1 VVGPW
6 RRTTVGAVSIRAG
19 FLGAGFI
26 ARYHAMQLRLATEPA
41 HIAAVHDVDA
51 ERASRFVDEEGGGSV
66 VDSID
71 ELAAVCDAVF
81 ICTWTSAHLDAATR
95 LARAGVPIFCE
106 KPLARDLDEAAR
118 VVAAVE
124 QSAAPNMVG
133 LVLRSSPALL
143 ALRELVHDPAS
154 GRVMNVVFRDDQ
166 FMPTQ
171 GMYDST
177 WRGEVRLAGSGVLLE
192 HSIHDVDLLEWIF
205 GEVDSV
211 VARESSFHGLE
222 GIEDSVGALFG
233 FRSGATGS
241 LVTVWHE
248 VRSRPSQRRIEVFCE
263 NALVTLEGDLFGPVW
278 REDSDGRLE
287 LLDDG
292 MVDWLAGRGVPLVS
306 AEQQFL
312 VAVREHMEGRPSG
325 RLDPDVHH
333 ALRAHVLVDAVY
345 RSSRSGGTSVTVP
358 PPERNPARPP
368 SGSR

>member
-1 VVGPW
+1 VADPW
-6 RRTTVGAVSIRAG
+6 RRTTVGAVSVRVG

-26 ARYHAMQLRLATEPA
+26 ARYHAMQLQLAEEPA
-41 HIAAVHDVDA
+41 HIAAVHDIDA
-51 ERASRFVDEEGGGSV
+51 ERARRFVDEEGGGSV
-66 VDSID
+66 VDTID

-81 ICTWTSAHLDAATR
+81 VCTWTSAHLDAATR
-95 LARAGVPIFCE
+95 LASAGMPIFCE
-106 KPLARDLDEAAR
+106 KPLARDLSEAR
-118 VVAAVE
+118 RLVEAVE

-143 ALRELVHDPAS
+143 TLRELVNDPAC

-177 WRGEVRLAGSGVLLE
+177 WRGDVCLAGSGVLLE

-205 GEVDSV
+205 GEVDWV
-211 VARESSFHGLE
+211 VARESSFHGLA
-222 GIEDSVGALFG
+222 GIEDSVSALLA

-278 REDSDGRLE
+278 REDANGRLE

-312 VAVREHMEGRPSG
+312 VAVREHLGGHEPG
-325 RLDPDVHH
+325 RLDPDVRH

-345 RSSRSGGTSVTVP
+345 RSSRSGGTPVTVP
-358 PPERNPARPP
+358 PPEPNPRLP
-368 SGSR
+368 SFGSR